1 MTQTPTTVLD
11 ESTVVVAGDTEWTT
25 AVADALRART
35 DGSVQTVATQST
47 ATEAVRVND
56 ADCLLTA
63 SDLKDTTGVQLVREL
78 RGVTS
83 PLPTLLGTA
92 NGSEMLASEAIEAGV
107 SDYLQKGTGT
117 EQYEVLANR
126 IRNYSAQY
134 RAERE
139 IERVRRRHELVARA
153 VSDVIF
159 EWDSESDHIA
169 FSGGYAAQ
177 FGVDP
182 PADPDQEWWLGQIHP
197 DDRDAVVERLDDAI
211 AVGESQ
217 AHVEYRFDP
226 GDGEYRYV
234 TEDRHHRF
242 GDDDVNSVVGAFR
255 DVTDRREHESRLN
268 ALHEASRDLMTAE
281 SVDAVVDI
289 VSATAEEILD
299 LPLHAVFRQDGDRLV
314 PVATTGRAREVFE
327 EIPTFE
333 RGDALLW
340 EVVGADEPRVYDD
353 LAEVDGLYNP
363 ETPVGSEF
371 HVPFGE
377 FGAFIAGSTTTD
389 DVTEADVRLAQVLLA
404 NAEAALERVR
414 DGGVTDESDSSI
426 HDGAET

>member
-1 MTQTPTTVLD
+1 MPPETPLDVLLVDDDPDVLD
-11 ESTVVVAGDTEWTT
+11 LTATLLEREGDLRVETASSAEAGLDLLAEGTFDCIVSDYDMPGTDGLEFLT
-25 AVADALRART
+25 AVRDQGCELPFILFT
-35 DGSVQTVATQST
+35 GHGN
-47 ATEAVRVND
+47 EAV
-56 ADCLLTA
+56 
-63 SDLKDTTGVQLVREL
+63 
-78 RGVTS
+78 
-83 PLPTLLGTA
+83 
-92 NGSEMLASEAIEAGV
+92 ASEAISAGV